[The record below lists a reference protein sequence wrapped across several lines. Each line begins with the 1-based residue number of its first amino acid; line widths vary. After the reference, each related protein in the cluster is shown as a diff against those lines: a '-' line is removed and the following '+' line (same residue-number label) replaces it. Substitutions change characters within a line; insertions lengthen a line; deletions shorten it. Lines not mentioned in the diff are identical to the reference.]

1 VRFKSCGMSDVG
13 LTRAHNEDSFRC
25 DPKLQIYVVADG
37 MGGHSHGEVASRI
50 AVDTVVEFIERSG
63 DKDVT
68 WPAGYD
74 PELDRDANRL
84 HAAIRVAHERVLR
97 AIEGDAALSGM
108 GTTLVGCVVAD
119 SKAVLAHVGDSRAYR
134 LRDGALEQ
142 LTQDHTWVHEQV
154 LAGFLSSEQARN
166 HPLKNVV
173 TRALGGEAEVEIDV
187 QEIDLRAG
195 DRLLLCSDGL
205 TTMLNDAE
213 IADRLASK
221 LPHEWICRSLI
232 DDANSKG
239 GLDNVTVLLIAV
251 EA

>member
-1 VRFKSCGMSDVG
+1 MSDVG

-50 AVDTVVEFIERSG
+50 AVDTVVEFIERSSDG
-63 DKDVT
+63 DVT
-68 WPAGYD
+68 WPSGYD
-74 PELDRDANRL
+74 PDLDRNANRL

-97 AIEGDAALSGM
+97 AIDGDAALSGM

-134 LRDGALEQ
+134 MRDGALEQ
-142 LTQDHTWVHEQV
+142 LTEDHTWVHEQV
-154 LAGFLSSEQARN
+154 LAGFLSAEQARN

-173 TRALGGEAEVEIDV
+173 TRALGGETDVEIEV

-205 TTMLNDAE
+205 TTMLSDAE
-213 IADRLASK
+213 IAERLGAK
-221 LPHEWICRSLI
+221 LPHEWICRNLI